1 MQNDN
6 TSAPQSNVTPMYD
19 DVTNKV
25 MEYNQTFT
33 HVVNNGKNYVCR
45 MSSNQ
50 LDKKY
55 IEFFNIKE
63 FQSLLLNEPEIVIG
77 YKPSGEPIKKPAS
90 DVWLKHQHKSLCTHG
105 VTFHPVDERFYR
117 GKLNTYFGL
126 GVEPFPYED
135 NGNDLDIY
143 LAHIRD
149 VICCGN
155 EEYYT
160 YLIKWMAHMVQRPEE
175 KPEVAIILKAGQG
188 TGKGSFVSPLGK
200 IIGAHYAH
208 PQKAEHVVGRFNNLL
223 ENCILL
229 FADEFFAGS
238 KKVTDTLKG
247 MITEKTTTIE
257 RKGIDTIEVN
267 SFTRMI
273 MASNHENIVSIEKDE
288 RRYFYLEVSEHVKQN
303 AEYFD
308 RLHNAIGEDEAQ
320 QTLFAGKLLAYLSD
334 VDLTGYHPRQVPK
347 TDALKLQKLDNLDAV
362 DSWIYSV
369 LMRGTFATDSVLD
382 NEGSKVS
389 EARLSPPKT
398 VEFLEAWE
406 KKQGRVVFGDKS
418 RVVGRILSKLG
429 VSKKDN
435 GSKATTRFTYEFPPI
450 EEMKEKFCEYIGTE
464 IDW

>member
-1 MQNDN
+1 MNNNNAQQN
-6 TSAPQSNVTPMYD
+6 NVAPMYD
-19 DVTNKV
+19 EVTNKV

-45 MSSNQ
+45 ISSNQ
-50 LDKKY
+50 LDKQY

-63 FQSLLLNEPEIVIG
+63 FQSLMLNEPKIIVG
-77 YKPSGEPIKKPAS
+77 YKQSGDPIHKPAS
-90 DVWLKHQHKSLCTHG
+90 VVWLEHPHKSLCTHG

-126 GVEPFPYED
+126 GVEPAPYDE
-135 NGNDLDIY
+135 NGDDLDIY
-143 LAHIRD
+143 LAHIKD

-155 EEYYT
+155 DEYYT
-160 YLIKWMAHMVQRPEE
+160 YLVKWMAHMVQRPEE

-303 AEYFD
+303 KEYFD
-308 RLHNAIGEDEAQ
+308 RLHNAIGENETQ
-320 QTLFAGKLLAYLSD
+320 QTLFAGKLLSYLLD

-347 TDALKLQKLDNLDAV
+347 TDALKLQKLDNLEAA

-369 LMRGTFATDSVLD
+369 LQRGTFATDSVLD
-382 NEGSKVS
+382 SEGMKVC
-389 EARLSPPKT
+389 EARLPTTK
-398 VEFLEAWE
+398 VIEHLELWE
-406 KKQGRVVFGDKS
+406 RKQGRVVFGDKS
-418 RVVGRILSKLG
+418 RVIGKLLKSLG
-429 VSKKDN
+429 VTKRE
-435 GSKATTRFTYEFPPI
+435 SKAQSSCRYSYEFPQI
-450 EEMKEKFCEYIGTE
+450 EIMKKLFEERIDVK